1 MIAMHYRFTLPADY
15 DMALIEQRI
24 ASNGARLDGFPGL
37 LFKAYL
43 YSRQD
48 DGALPGRRTA
58 MPLLCVAQR
67 RGDAP
72 IPGKRG
78 IRGAHPAF
86 RLAPHRDLASAAGA
100 GSGLLDGACMARLRR
115 TKVASHGELADLHG
129 EAMVSGWDLTRWEWL
144 EADFLPSLSSPLPG
158 GRDLPYRL
166 SGEGGG
172 IKRNYLCH

>member
-48 DGALPGRRTA
+48 DGALPGQENRYAPFYVWHSAEA
-58 MPLLCVAQR
+58 M
-67 RGDAP
+67 
-72 IPGKRG
+72 
-78 IRGAHPAF
+78 
-86 RLAPHRDLASAAGA
+86 HRFLASEGFAALTRHFGWPRIETWHLLRA
-100 GSGLLDGACMARLRR
+100 PDPASLDGACMARLRR
-115 TKVASHGELADLHG
+115 TKVASHGQLADLHG

-144 EADFLPSLSSPLPG
+144 EADFLPSLSSPLPAG
-158 GRDLPYRL
+158 GEIYRIGYL
-166 SGEGGG
+166 AKGRGG
-172 IKRNYLCH
+172 